1 MDSQTTE
8 ILSHLKQHKTITAI
22 EALKLYGC
30 FRLAARIYDLAQ
42 AGNEIDCKIVKI
54 SGRGGAKRI
63 AEYSLRKAAN

>member
-42 AGNEIDCKIVKI
+42 AGNEID
-54 SGRGGAKRI
+54 
-63 AEYSLRKAAN
+63 

>member
-1 MDSQTTE
+1 
-8 ILSHLKQHKTITAI
+8 
-22 EALKLYGC
+22 
-30 FRLAARIYDLAQ
+30 LAQ

>member
-30 FRLAARIYDLAQ
+30 FRLAARI
-42 AGNEIDCKIVKI
+42 

-63 AEYSLRKAAN
+63 AEYSLRKAVN